1 MLLSIIIPSRNRQAL
16 LEQLLL
22 TIDQQVT
29 QSNCLDDVE
38 IIVVDDASSPA
49 LQLPSNT
56 LKTQCQLRT
65 LDIPSGAPRARQHG
79 LESASGDFIHFHD
92 SDDSITDGWLEGI
105 SSHLRAASCFD
116 FLVTARKV
124 ITKDGAT
131 FKKQHLLKNM
141 ASQPHRIKQRLK
153 YENCL
158 GPLGGIVFS
167 KKATQ
172 KMQFTNLPSC
182 QDWDMYLDAIDH
194 DSIIIYDW
202 DIAFIKNDLNEDQI
216 SKDTKKKFL
225 GVFRLARKHRIITSK
240 NSMMRLFLVYKLQTS
255 LENHH
260 TLLPFFSKHK
270 LKCWACHSVINVQK
284 RIA

>member
-1 MLLSIIIPSRNRQAL
+1 MLLSIIIPSKNRHAL

-22 TIDQQVT
+22 TIDRQVT
-29 QSNCLDDVE
+29 QNNCLDDVE
-38 IIVVDDASSPA
+38 IIVVDDGSSPA

-65 LDIPSGAPRARQHG
+65 LDIHSGAPRARQHG

-105 SSHLRAASCFD
+105 ISHLRATTCFD

-131 FKKQHLLKNM
+131 YKKQHLLKNM

-158 GPLGGIVFS
+158 GPLGGIFFS

-194 DSIIIYDW
+194 KSIIIYDW
-202 DIAFIKNDLNEDQI
+202 DIIFIKNDLHEDQI

-225 GVFRLARKHRIITSK
+225 GVFRLARKHKIITSK
-240 NSMMRLFLVYKLQTS
+240 KSFMRLFFASKLHATLTPHHS
-255 LENHH
+255 L
-260 TLLPFFSKHK
+260 TLFYRQNK
-270 LKCWACHSVINVQK
+270 LRCRLSHALIKVQK
-284 RIA
+284 FMA

>member
-1 MLLSIIIPSRNRQAL
+1 MLLSIIIPSKNRHAL

-22 TIDQQVT
+22 TIDRQVT
-29 QSNCLDDVE
+29 QNNCLDDVE
-38 IIVVDDASSPA
+38 IIVVDDGSSPA

-65 LDIPSGAPRARQHG
+65 LDIHSGAPRARQHG

-105 SSHLRAASCFD
+105 ISHLRATTCFD

-124 ITKDGAT
+124 ITKGGAT
-131 FKKQHLLKNM
+131 YKKQHLLKNM

-158 GPLGGIVFS
+158 GPLGGIFFS

-194 DSIIIYDW
+194 KSIIIYDW
-202 DIAFIKNDLNEDQI
+202 DIIFIKNDLHEDQI

-225 GVFRLARKHRIITSK
+225 GVFRLARKHKIITSK
-240 NSMMRLFLVYKLQTS
+240 KSFMRLFFVYKLQNS
-255 LENHH
+255 LANHH
-260 TLLPFFSKHK
+260 ALLLFYNTNK
-270 LKCWACHSVINVQK
+270 LKSWGSYFLINIRK
-284 RIA
+284 KLA

>member
-1 MLLSIIIPSRNRQAL
+1 MLLSIIIPSKNRHAL

-29 QSNCLDDVE
+29 QNNCLDDVE
-38 IIVVDDASSPA
+38 IIVVDDGSSPA
-49 LQLPSNT
+49 LQLSSSAF
-56 LKTQCQLRT
+56 KTQCQLRT
-65 LDIPSGAPRARQHG
+65 LDTHSGAPRARQHG
-79 LESASGDFIHFHD
+79 LEGASGDFIHFHD

-105 SSHLRAASCFD
+105 ISHLRATTCFD

-124 ITKDGAT
+124 ITKDSAT
-131 FKKQHLLKNM
+131 YKKQHLLKNM

-194 DSIIIYDW
+194 KSMIIYDW
-202 DIAFIKNDLNEDQI
+202 DIAFIKNDLHEDQI

-225 GVFRLARKHRIITSK
+225 GVFRLARKHKIITSK
-240 NSMMRLFLVYKLQTS
+240 KSFMRLFFVYKLQKS
-255 LENHH
+255 LANHH
-260 TLLPFFSKHK
+260 ALLLFYNTNK
-270 LKCWACHSVINVQK
+270 LKSWGSYFLINIRK
-284 RIA
+284 KLA

>member
-1 MLLSIIIPSRNRQAL
+1 MLLSIIIPSKNRRAL

-22 TIDQQVT
+22 TINQQVT
-29 QSNCLDDVE
+29 QSNCLDHVE
-38 IIVVDDASSPA
+38 IIVVDDGSYPA

-56 LKTQCQLRT
+56 LKTQCQLLT
-65 LDIPSGAPRARQHG
+65 LSRHSGAPKARQHG
-79 LESASGDFIHFHD
+79 LESALGEYIHFHD

-105 SSHLRAASCFD
+105 IRHLRETTCFD

-124 ITKDGAT
+124 ITKTGAAY
-131 FKKQHLLKNM
+131 KKQHLLKNM
-141 ASQPHRIKQRLK
+141 ASQPQRIKQRLR

-158 GPLGGIVFS
+158 GPLGGVIFS

-194 DSIIIYDW
+194 KSMIIYDW
-202 DIAFIKNDLNEDQI
+202 DIAFIKNDLHEDQI

-225 GVFRLARKHRIITSK
+225 GVFRLARKHKIITSK
-240 NSMMRLFLVYKLQTS
+240 KSFIRLFLVYKLQKS
-255 LENHH
+255 LTNHH
-260 TLLPFFSKHK
+260 ALLLFYNTHK
-270 LKCWACHSVINVQK
+270 LRSWLSYSLINIQK
-284 RIA
+284 KLV

>member
-29 QSNCLDDVE
+29 QTHCLDDVE

-56 LKTQCQLRT
+56 LKARCKMLT
-65 LDIPSGAPRARQHG
+65 LSMPSGAPKARQQG
-79 LESASGDFIHFHD
+79 LETASGEFIHFHD
-92 SDDSITDGWLEGI
+92 SDDSITDDWLEGI
-105 SSHLRAASCFD
+105 ISHLREPTCFD

-194 DSIIIYDW
+194 NSIIIYDW
-202 DIAFIKNDLNEDQI
+202 DITFIKNDLHEDQI

-225 GVFRLARKHRIITSK
+225 GVFRLARKHQLIIKDETLT
-240 NSMMRLFLVYKLQTS
+240 RLSYAYKIHKS
-255 LENHH
+255 LKKHH
-260 TLLPFFSKHK
+260 ALEAFYKKHK
-270 LKCWACHSVINVQK
+270 FKAWACHTVTTIKK
-284 RIA
+284 RFA

>member
-1 MLLSIIIPSRNRQAL
+1 MLLSIIIPSKNRHEL

-22 TIDQQVT
+22 TINQQVT
-29 QSNCLDDVE
+29 QSNCLDHVE
-38 IIVVDDASSPA
+38 IIVVDDGSYPA

-65 LDIPSGAPRARQHG
+65 LDIHQGAPKARQHG

-105 SSHLRAASCFD
+105 ISHLRATTCFD

-131 FKKQHLLKNM
+131 YKKQHLLKNM

-194 DSIIIYDW
+194 NSIIIYDW
-202 DIAFIKNDLNEDQI
+202 DIAFIKNDLHEDQI

-225 GVFRLARKHRIITSK
+225 GVFRLARKHKIINSK
-240 NSMMRLFLVYKLQTS
+240 KSFMRLFLVYKLQKS
-255 LENHH
+255 LANHH
-260 TLLPFFSKHK
+260 ALLLFYNTHK
-270 LKCWACHSVINVQK
+270 LKSWFSYSLISIQK
-284 RIA
+284 KLA

>member
-79 LESASGDFIHFHD
+79 LESASGHFIHFHD
-92 SDDSITDGWLEGI
+92 SDDSITDNWLEGI

-202 DIAFIKNDLNEDQI
+202 GIAFIKNDLHEDQI

-225 GVFRLARKHRIITSK
+225 GVFRLARKHKLIIKDETLT
-240 NSMMRLFLVYKLQTS
+240 RLSYAYKIHKS
-255 LENHH
+255 VKKHHALEA
-260 TLLPFFSKHK
+260 FYKKHQFK
-270 LKCWACHSVINVQK
+270 AWACHKVTTIKK
-284 RIA
+284 RFA

>member
-1 MLLSIIIPSRNRQAL
+1 MLLSIIIPSKNRHAL

-22 TIDQQVT
+22 TINQQVT
-29 QSNCLDDVE
+29 QSNCLDHVE
-38 IIVVDDASSPA
+38 IIVVDDGSSPA

-56 LKTQCQLRT
+56 LKTQCKLRT
-65 LDIPSGAPRARQHG
+65 LSRHSGAPRARQYG
-79 LESASGDFIHFHD
+79 LERASGEFIHFHD

-105 SSHLRAASCFD
+105 ISHLRATTCFD

-131 FKKQHLLKNM
+131 YKKQHLLKNM

-194 DSIIIYDW
+194 KSMIIYDW
-202 DIAFIKNDLNEDQI
+202 DIAFIKNDLHEDQI

-225 GVFRLARKHRIITSK
+225 GVFRLARKHKIITSK
-240 NSMMRLFLVYKLQTS
+240 KSFMRFFFASKLHATLKPHHSLTLFYRQNKLRCR
-255 LENHH
+255 
-260 TLLPFFSKHK
+260 FSHALIK
-270 LKCWACHSVINVQK
+270 AQK
-284 RIA
+284 FMA

>member
-1 MLLSIIIPSRNRQAL
+1 MLLSIIIPSKNRHAL

-38 IIVVDDASSPA
+38 IIVVDDGSSPP
-49 LQLPSNT
+49 LHLPSKPLKARCKMLT
-56 LKTQCQLRT
+56 LSMH
-65 LDIPSGAPRARQHG
+65 SGAPKARQHG
-79 LESASGDFIHFHD
+79 LDSASGKFIHFHD
-92 SDDSITDGWLEGI
+92 SDDSLTDGWLESI
-105 SSHLRAASCFD
+105 ISHLRAATCFD

-131 FKKQHLLKNM
+131 YKKQHLLKKM

-202 DIAFIKNDLNEDQI
+202 DIIFTKNDLHQDQI
-216 SKDTKKKFL
+216 SIDTKKKFL
-225 GVFRLARKHRIITSK
+225 GVFRLARKHKIITSK
-240 NSMMRLFLVYKLQTS
+240 KSFMRLFFIYKLQKS
-255 LENHH
+255 LANHH
-260 TLLPFFSKHK
+260 ALLLFYNTHK
-270 LKCWACHSVINVQK
+270 LKSWFSYSLINIQK
-284 RIA
+284 KLA

>member
-16 LEQLLL
+16 LERLLL

-29 QSNCLDDVE
+29 QTHCLDDVE

-56 LKTQCQLRT
+56 LKARCKMLT
-65 LDIPSGAPRARQHG
+65 LSMPSGAPKARQQG
-79 LESASGDFIHFHD
+79 LETASGEFIHFHD
-92 SDDSITDGWLEGI
+92 SDDSITDDWLEGI
-105 SSHLRAASCFD
+105 ISHLREPTCFD

-194 DSIIIYDW
+194 NSIIIYDW
-202 DIAFIKNDLNEDQI
+202 DITFIKNDLHEDQI

-225 GVFRLARKHRIITSK
+225 GVFRLARKHQLIIKDETLT
-240 NSMMRLFLVYKLQTS
+240 RLSYAYKIHKS
-255 LENHH
+255 LKKHH
-260 TLLPFFSKHK
+260 ALEAFYKKHK
-270 LKCWACHSVINVQK
+270 FKAWACHTVTTIKK
-284 RIA
+284 RFA

>member
-1 MLLSIIIPSRNRQAL
+1 MLLSIIIPSKNRHAL

-29 QSNCLDDVE
+29 QNNCLDDVE
-38 IIVVDDASSPA
+38 IIVVDDGSSPA

-65 LDIPSGAPRARQHG
+65 LDIHSGAPRARQHG

-105 SSHLRAASCFD
+105 ISHLRATTCFD

-131 FKKQHLLKNM
+131 YKKQHLLKNM

-158 GPLGGIVFS
+158 GPLGGIFFS

-194 DSIIIYDW
+194 KSIIIYDW
-202 DIAFIKNDLNEDQI
+202 DIIFIKNDLHEDQI

-225 GVFRLARKHRIITSK
+225 GVFRLARKHKIITSK
-240 NSMMRLFLVYKLQTS
+240 KSFMRLFFVYKLQKS
-255 LENHH
+255 LANHH
-260 TLLPFFSKHK
+260 ALLLFYNTNK
-270 LKCWACHSVINVQK
+270 LKSWGSYFLINIRK
-284 RIA
+284 KLA

>member
-1 MLLSIIIPSRNRQAL
+1 MLLSIIIPSKNRHEL
-16 LEQLLL
+16 LAQLLL
-22 TIDQQVT
+22 TVDQQVT
-29 QSNCLDDVE
+29 QSNCLDHVE

-56 LKTQCQLRT
+56 LKTQCKLRT
-65 LDIPSGAPRARQHG
+65 LSRHSGAPRARQYG
-79 LESASGDFIHFHD
+79 LERASGEFIHFHD

-105 SSHLRAASCFD
+105 ISHLRATTCFD

-131 FKKQHLLKNM
+131 YKKQHLLKNM

-194 DSIIIYDW
+194 KSMIIYDW
-202 DIAFIKNDLNEDQI
+202 DIAFIKNDLHEDQI

-225 GVFRLARKHRIITSK
+225 GVFRLARKHKIITSK
-240 NSMMRLFLVYKLQTS
+240 NPMMRLFLVYKLQTS

-260 TLLPFFSKHK
+260 TLLSFFSKHK
-270 LKCWACHSVINVQK
+270 LKCWACYSVINVQK
-284 RIA
+284 RIS

>member
-16 LEQLLL
+16 LERLLL

-29 QSNCLDDVE
+29 QTHCLDDVE

-56 LKTQCQLRT
+56 LKARCKMLT
-65 LDIPSGAPRARQHG
+65 LSMPSGAPKARQQG
-79 LESASGDFIHFHD
+79 LETASGEFIHFHD
-92 SDDSITDGWLEGI
+92 SDDSITDDWLEGI
-105 SSHLRAASCFD
+105 ISHLREPTCFD

-124 ITKDGAT
+124 VTKTGAAY
-131 FKKQHLLKNM
+131 KKQHLLKDM

-167 KKATQ
+167 KKATE

-194 DSIIIYDW
+194 NSIIIYDW
-202 DIAFIKNDLNEDQI
+202 DVAFIKNDLYEDQI

-225 GVFRLARKHRIITSK
+225 GVFRLARKHKIITSK
-240 NSMMRLFLVYKLQTS
+240 NPMMRLFLVYKLQTS

-260 TLLPFFSKHK
+260 TLLSFFSKHK
-270 LKCWACHSVINVQK
+270 LKCWACYSVINVQK
-284 RIA
+284 RIS

>member
-1 MLLSIIIPSRNRQAL
+1 MLLSIIIPSKNRHAL

-22 TIDQQVT
+22 TIDRQVT
-29 QSNCLDDVE
+29 QNNCLDDVE
-38 IIVVDDASSPA
+38 IIVVDDGSSPA

-65 LDIPSGAPRARQHG
+65 LDIHSGAPRARQHG

-105 SSHLRAASCFD
+105 ISHLRATTCFD

-131 FKKQHLLKNM
+131 YKKQHLLKNM

-158 GPLGGIVFS
+158 GPLGGIFFS

-194 DSIIIYDW
+194 KSIIIYDW
-202 DIAFIKNDLNEDQI
+202 DIIFIKNDLHEDQI

-225 GVFRLARKHRIITSK
+225 GVFRLARKHKIITSK
-240 NSMMRLFLVYKLQTS
+240 KSFMRLFFVYKLQKS
-255 LENHH
+255 LANHH
-260 TLLPFFSKHK
+260 ALLLFYNTNK
-270 LKCWACHSVINVQK
+270 LKSWGSYFLINIRK
-284 RIA
+284 KLA